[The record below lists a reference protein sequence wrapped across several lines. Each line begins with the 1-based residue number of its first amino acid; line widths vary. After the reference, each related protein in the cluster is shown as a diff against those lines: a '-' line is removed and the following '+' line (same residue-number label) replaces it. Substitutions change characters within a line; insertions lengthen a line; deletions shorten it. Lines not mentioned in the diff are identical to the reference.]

1 MSSLYGLEFRV
12 NISCTLTS
20 QWEDDDG
27 DDDGDS
33 DDGGDDDGLHHYSD
47 LPTVG
52 WLRQMI
58 HEGFPCLITIWG
70 ILLLCL
76 AIMMKKMISIDA
88 HS

>member
-1 MSSLYGLEFRV
+1 MMMVIAMMVVMMMVY
-12 NISCTLTS
+12 
-20 QWEDDDG
+20 
-27 DDDGDS
+27 
-33 DDGGDDDGLHHYSD
+33 HYSD

-52 WLRQMI
+52 WLWQMI

-76 AIMMKKMISIDA
+76 AIMMMMRMRRRMKKMISINA

>member
-1 MSSLYGLEFRV
+1 MMMVIAMMVVMMMVY
-12 NISCTLTS
+12 
-20 QWEDDDG
+20 
-27 DDDGDS
+27 
-33 DDGGDDDGLHHYSD
+33 HYSD

-76 AIMMKKMISIDA
+76 AIMMIMMRRMRMMMKKMISINA

>member
-1 MSSLYGLEFRV
+1 MIMVIAMMVVMMMVY
-12 NISCTLTS
+12 
-20 QWEDDDG
+20 
-27 DDDGDS
+27 
-33 DDGGDDDGLHHYSD
+33 HYSD

-52 WLRQMI
+52 RLRQMI

-76 AIMMKKMISIDA
+76 AIMIRMMRRWMKKMISINA

>member
-1 MSSLYGLEFRV
+1 MMMMMVMVIAMMVVMMMVY
-12 NISCTLTS
+12 
-20 QWEDDDG
+20 
-27 DDDGDS
+27 
-33 DDGGDDDGLHHYSD
+33 HYSD

-52 WLRQMI
+52 RLRQMI

-76 AIMMKKMISIDA
+76 AIMMMMMKKMISINA